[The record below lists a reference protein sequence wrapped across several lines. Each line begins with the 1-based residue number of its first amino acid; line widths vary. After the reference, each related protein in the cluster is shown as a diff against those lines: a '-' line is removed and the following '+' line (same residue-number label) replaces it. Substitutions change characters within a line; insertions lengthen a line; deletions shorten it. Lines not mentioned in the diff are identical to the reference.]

1 MDHETLYIRSRMVL
15 AGRLAKIDVIDAA
28 YMNRADPASG
38 EADAEFSARMGFT
51 GKTALSAEQ
60 IAGIHRAFVPTAKSW
75 PGPER
80 CSPRPWRRTRRSGW
94 LTTIRSTIRHP
105 SGPCSDRPR
114 RLIDRG
120 RGGPFRAVCPAR
132 HRAPGSEL

>member
-60 IAGIHRAFVPTAKSW
+60 IAGIHRAFVPTAKELAW
-75 PGPER
+75 ARAVLAAAVEENEAP
-80 CSPRPWRRTRRSGW
+80 GW
-94 LTTIRSTIRHP
+94 LTTIRSTIRTS